1 MRVLLTGGRAPVTLD
16 LARLFHAAG
25 HTVLIAES
33 MAWPLARFSRA
44 VARFYAVP
52 PPRFQP
58 EAFIQALVDIIRT
71 EQIDLL
77 LPTCEEIFY
86 VAWGGEALK
95 DHCQVL
101 VDSLELLHRLHHK
114 GEFVQLARQLGLLV
128 PESEVLTAPDD
139 IQPLAGFESFVLK
152 PVYSRFATQTL
163 IKPDRTTLTG
173 LPISSRQ
180 PWLAQ
185 QFIAG
190 RHLCTY
196 SLAHRGRLALHS
208 AYAVE
213 FRAGAGSAIAFETC
227 DHPGALAWVRCLVE
241 ALSFTGQIALDF
253 IESPQG
259 ELFAIECN
267 PRATSGLHLFGG
279 QPEISYA
286 FFGATGPLLTPAP
299 GQRAI
304 LSLPLLLY
312 GPRQLGSPAR
322 LRRWVALLFAGR
334 DVLWQSSDPWP
345 WLLQGLP
352 LFNLLFWR
360 YPHKLDLLSASTYDI
375 EWNGS

>member
-1 MRVLLTGGRAPVTLD
+1 MTLD

-33 MAWPLARFSRA
+33 IAWPLARFSRT

-58 EAFIQALVDIIRT
+58 EAFIQALLDIICT

-77 LPTCEEIFY
+77 LPTCEETFY
-86 VAWGGEALK
+86 VALGREALAAY
-95 DHCQVL
+95 CQVP
-101 VDSLELLHRLHHK
+101 VESIERLHRLHHK
-114 GEFVQLARQLGLLV
+114 GEFVQLARSLGLLV
-128 PESEVLTAPDD
+128 PETVLLTAPDD
-139 IQPLAGFESFVLK
+139 VQLLDPFEPFVLK

-163 IKPDRTTLTG
+163 IKPDHTTLTD
-173 LPISSRQ
+173 LPITADQ

-196 SLAHRGRLALHS
+196 SLAYRGRLALHS

-213 FRAGAGSAIAFETC
+213 FRAGAGSAISFETC

-241 ALSFTGQIALDF
+241 HLRFTGQIALDF
-253 IESPQG
+253 IETPQG

-267 PRATSGLHLFGG
+267 PRATSGLHLFGD

-312 GPRQLGSPAR
+312 GPRQIGSLADLAR
-322 LRRWVALLFAGR
+322 WTALLFAGR
-334 DVLWQSSDPWP
+334 DVLWQSGDPWP

-352 LFNLLFWR
+352 LLNLLFWR
-360 YPHKLDLLSASTYDI
+360 YRHKLDLLSASTYDI
-375 EWNGS
+375 EWNGP